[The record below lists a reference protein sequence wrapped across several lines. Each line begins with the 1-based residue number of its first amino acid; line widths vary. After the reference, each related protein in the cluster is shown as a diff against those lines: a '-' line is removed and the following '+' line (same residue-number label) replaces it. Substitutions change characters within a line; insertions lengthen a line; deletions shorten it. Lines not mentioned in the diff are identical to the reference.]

1 MSSLTF
7 SSEMTSRSVSSF
19 DSIPAY
25 RFFGLKLI
33 SRSATGAEV
42 ALPLREEFVQNEGL
56 VHGGVISA
64 LADTAGVYVFLP
76 ELPDDNSITSVEFKL
91 NFLRPVFVEGGE
103 LCARSTLV
111 RRGRRVAVCDVEV
124 HQGEKI
130 VAKGLFTY
138 LLFDD
143 AAARD

>member
-1 MSSLTF
+1 
-7 SSEMTSRSVSSF
+7 MTSRSISSF
-19 DSIPAY
+19 DSVPAY

-33 SRSATGAEV
+33 ARSDASAEV

-64 LADTAGVYVFLP
+64 LADTAGVYIFLP
-76 ELPDDNSITSVEFKL
+76 ELPSDTGITSIEFKL
-91 NFLRPVFVEGGE
+91 NFLRAVAVERGE
-103 LCARSTLV
+103 LRARSTLV

-124 HQGEKI
+124 SQGDEL

-138 LLFDD
+138 LLFSDS
-143 AAARD
+143 RDSD

>member
-1 MSSLTF
+1 
-7 SSEMTSRSVSSF
+7 MTSRSISSF
-19 DSIPAY
+19 DSVPAY

-33 SRSATGAEV
+33 ERSDASAEV

-64 LADTAGVYVFLP
+64 LADTAGVYIFLP
-76 ELPDDNSITSVEFKL
+76 ELPSDTRITSIEFKL
-91 NFLRPVFVEGGE
+91 NFLRPVAVERGE
-103 LCARSTLV
+103 LRARSTLV

-124 HQGEKI
+124 FQGDAL

-138 LLFDD
+138 LLFSDS
-143 AAARD
+143 RDSD